1 MQCDEKD
8 NSFLQKVRIKEIDE
22 SQKGNLIN
30 SYLENNKN
38 QLQGISNVIQ
48 INLKDKI
55 QKAVEQ
61 LSSPE
66 SNQSQADSQST
77 I

>member
-8 NSFLQKVRIKEIDE
+8 NSFLQKVRIKENDE

>member
-8 NSFLQKVRIKEIDE
+8 NSFLQKVRIKENDE

-30 SYLENNKN
+30 SYLDNNKN

-55 QKAVEQ
+55 QKAVE
-61 LSSPE
+61 
-66 SNQSQADSQST
+66 
-77 I
+77 